1 MNKLLKYLADRDLES
16 QVKNAVSENKKRD
29 GVWVLEKSELFM
41 EHFKEELRIISDAWI
56 SYKFNRLDV
65 GALLITFHF
74 NHNGSTFLTAYVS
87 DDNWSPDWKTH
98 GFSDYPN
105 HYLLDVVGD
114 WYKSL
119 LPAPVKKEPVIL
131 FISFPEDTYKGQAAQ
146 SFKVECPFSKD
157 ELSTLQM
164 QMFKYRI
171 LDAYGLMGSNLTAD
185 FDFDNESKI
194 SEFFK

>member
-16 QVKNAVSENKKRD
+16 QVKNAVSENKKMD

-41 EHFKEELRIISDAWI
+41 EHFKEELRIISDAGI
-56 SYKFNRLDV
+56 SYKFNRLDDE
-65 GALLITFHF
+65 ALLITFHYD
-74 NHNGSTFLTAYVS
+74 HNGSTFLTAYVS

-105 HYLLDVVGD
+105 HYILDVVGD

-119 LPAPVKKEPVIL
+119 LPAPVKKDPVIL

-146 SFKVECPFSKD
+146 SFKVECPFQSN
-157 ELSTLQM
+157 ELCSSDM
-164 QMFKYRI
+164 AKFKYKI
-171 LDAYGLMGSNLTAD
+171 LDAFNLIGWDVTAD
-185 FDFDNESKI
+185 FDFDIAS
-194 SEFFK
+194 S